1 MEAVC
6 PSAHQS
12 FSMKK
17 LTSRFP
23 FAILGLTGFFFLLTL
38 SCSKNGDV
46 YGRFNVT
53 PEADTIGAT
62 VTITGSNFDPTNTR
76 DTVMF
81 NAPAG
86 YYLYNTNV
94 KIISASSSQLTVI
107 VPPNALTGL
116 VKVKVGNIVYST
128 ITDFTVV
135 PNFSPITEAAGYSIN
150 ITGSG
155 FSTDLAGNQV
165 KFNGMS
171 ATVTAAL
178 NWKLTVTVPHGVTKG
193 PISVTTNGKTVTSL
207 IDFAPAPIATVT
219 TLAGSGTAGSTDDVG
234 LAASFNQ
241 PMGLCT
247 DNKNNLY
254 VADLGNNKIRI
265 VTPDGKVS
273 TLAGNGN
280 APDADGTYLS
290 ASIYAPSSVAI
301 NGDTSSMYVSESL
314 GNRIRYLHNGNV
326 TTLSNNNTIPYTI
339 YFEPYGLSID
349 NSGNIF
355 FVNWGYGN
363 VTEITASQQV
373 KLLAAT
379 SSPIAGYSTNNI
391 VSMYIPQGTSLDNQ
405 GNLYVAN
412 TGSFNILKITPSG
425 NVSVFAGGGNTVGD
439 GPANSVVLDH
449 PTSLAFDANG
459 NMYVVESGVNQIR
472 RITPDGYITTVAGS
486 SNNGSSQDGTGA
498 SAGFNNPFGIAIDA
512 NGVIYVSEAGG
523 NKIRKLV
530 VQ

>member
-1 MEAVC
+1 
-6 PSAHQS
+6 
-12 FSMKK
+12 MKK
-17 LTSRFP
+17 LMIRFP
-23 FAILGLTGFFFLLTL
+23 FAIFCVPVFFFLLAI
-38 SCSKNGDV
+38 SCSKHADV
-46 YGRFNVT
+46 NTRLTVN
-53 PEADTIGAT
+53 PDADTIGAI
-62 VTITGSNFDPTNTR
+62 VTITGGNFDPTNTR

-86 YYLYNTNV
+86 FYLYNSNAR
-94 KIISASSSQLTVI
+94 IISASSSRLTVI
-107 VPPNALTGL
+107 VPAIALTGP
-116 VKVKVGNIVYST
+116 VKVKVGSMVYST
-128 ITDFTVV
+128 TTDFTVA
-135 PNFSPITEAAGYSIN
+135 PNFSPVTEAAGYTID

-165 KFNGMS
+165 KFNGVS
-171 ATVTAAL
+171 ASVTAAL
-178 NWKLTVTVPHGVTKG
+178 NSKLTVIVPHGVTKG

-207 IDFAPAPIATVT
+207 IDFTPAAIGTVT
-219 TLAGSGTAGSTDDVG
+219 TLAGSDVG
-234 LAASFNQ
+234 GSSDDIGPAASFNQ
-241 PMGLCT
+241 PMGLCV
-247 DNKNNLY
+247 DNKSNVY
-254 VADLGNNKIRI
+254 VADLGNNKLRI
-265 VTPDGKVS
+265 VTPDGRVS
-273 TLAGNGN
+273 TLAGNGSV
-280 APDADGTYLS
+280 PDADGMYLS
-290 ASIYAPSSVAI
+290 ASLYAPSSVAI

-349 NSGNIF
+349 HSGNIF
-355 FVNWGYGN
+355 FVNCGYGN

-373 KLLAAT
+373 NLLAAT

-391 VSMYIPQGTSLDNQ
+391 VSMYTPQGTALDNQ

-412 TGSFNILKITPSG
+412 TGSFNILRITPSG

-439 GPANSVVLDH
+439 GPATSVVLNH

-459 NMYVVESGVNQIR
+459 NMYVVESEANQIR

-486 SNNGSSQDGTGA
+486 SSNSSSQDGIGA

>member
-1 MEAVC
+1 MMGTVR

-17 LTSRFP
+17 LKSRFP
-23 FAILGLTGFFFLLTL
+23 FSFLCVTGFFFLLML
-38 SCSKNGDV
+38 SCNKSGGVNAQLTVPPDV
-46 YGRFNVT
+46 
-53 PEADTIGAT
+53 DTIGAT
-62 VTITGSNFDPTNTR
+62 VTIIGGNFDPTNTR

-86 YYLYNTNV
+86 YYLYNTNAR
-94 KIISASSSQLTVI
+94 IISASSSQLTVI
-107 VPPNALTGL
+107 VPTNALTGQ
-116 VKVKVGNIVYST
+116 VKVKVGTTLYST
-128 ITDFTVV
+128 TTDFTVA
-135 PNFSPITEAAGYSIN
+135 PNFSPVTEAAGYSVN

-165 KFNGMS
+165 KFNGLS
-171 ATVTAAL
+171 AIVTAAV
-178 NWKLTVTVPHGVTKG
+178 NWKLTVIVPHGVTKG
-193 PISVTTNGKTVTSL
+193 PISVNTNGKTVTSL
-207 IDFAPAPIATVT
+207 IDFTPAPIATVT
-219 TLAGSGTAGSTDDVG
+219 TLAGSGTAGSTDDIG

-265 VTPDGKVS
+265 VTPDGKVN

-280 APDADGTYLS
+280 APDADGTYLL
-290 ASIYAPSSVAI
+290 ASLYAPNSVAI

-326 TTLSNNNTIPYTI
+326 TTLSNNNAIPYTI

-349 NSGNIF
+349 HSGNIF

-373 KLLAAT
+373 NLLAST

-391 VSMYIPQGTSLDNQ
+391 VSMYIPQGTALDNQ

-425 NVSVFAGGGNTVGD
+425 NVSVFVGG
-439 GPANSVVLDH
+439 LEH

-459 NMYVVESGVNQIR
+459 NMYVVESGASQIR

>member
-1 MEAVC
+1 
-6 PSAHQS
+6 
-12 FSMKK
+12 MKK
-17 LTSRFP
+17 LTNRFP
-23 FAILGLTGFFFLLTL
+23 FSIPGVTGFFFLLTV
-38 SCSKNGDV
+38 SCSKNGAV
-46 YGRFNVT
+46 YGRYNVT

-76 DTVMF
+76 DTVLF
-81 NAPAG
+81 NVPAS
-86 YYLYNTNV
+86 YYLYSTNAR
-94 KIISASSSQLTVI
+94 IISASSSQLTVI

-128 ITDFTVV
+128 IAGFTVL
-135 PNFSPITEAAGYSIN
+135 PNFSPVTEAVGYSIN
-150 ITGSG
+150 VTGSG
-155 FSTDLAGNQV
+155 FSTDLTGNQV
-165 KFNGMS
+165 KFNGVS

-178 NWKLTVTVPHGVTKG
+178 NSKLTVIVPHGITKG
-193 PISVTTNGKTVTSL
+193 PISVTTNGKTVNSL
-207 IDFAPAPIATVT
+207 IDFTPAPIATVT
-219 TLAGSGTAGSTDDVG
+219 TMAGSGTAGSTDDIG
-234 LAASFNQ
+234 LTASFNQ

-273 TLAGNGN
+273 TLAGGGN
-280 APDADGTYLS
+280 APDADGTFLS

-326 TTLSNNNTIPYTI
+326 TTLSNNTTIPYTI

-355 FVNWGYGN
+355 FVNWGYGD

-373 KLLAAT
+373 NLLAST
-379 SSPIAGYSTNNI
+379 ISPIAGYSTTNI
-391 VSMYIPQGTSLDNQ
+391 VSMYNPQGTALDNQ

-412 TGSFNILKITPSG
+412 TGSYDILKITPSG
-425 NVSVFAGGGNTVGD
+425 NVSVFVGG
-439 GPANSVVLDH
+439 LEH
-449 PTSLAFDANG
+449 PTSLAFDTNG
-459 NMYVVESGVNQIR
+459 NMYVVESGAGQIR

-486 SNNGSSQDGTGA
+486 PSNVSSQDGTGA